1 MLTVQ
6 CRAPCEPHPPGP
18 RNWQPL
24 ALTAAHRLAESCW
37 GFWCCRM
44 SSVTVRSPS
53 ERPARTAR
61 TRPSSSTSWQ
71 LTKVTSFLCM
81 GRLST
86 LGLRVATPAGGDKR
100 RRDRCT
106 AEELRWA
113 SDAVHFYQNT
123 DATGATSSSVGG
135 IYSLRSQDGFQERQF
150 VSN

>member
-1 MLTVQ
+1 MKEKTTFFYHFFSKFQQSSYSDPHSNSVYETCLNDANCLLTVQ
-6 CRAPCEPHPPGP
+6 CCAPCEPHPPGP
-18 RNWQPL
+18 RNWQPR

-86 LGLRVATPAGGDKR
+86 LGLRVATPAGGDS
-100 RRDRCT
+100 
-106 AEELRWA
+106 A
-113 SDAVHFYQNT
+113 AV
-123 DATGATSSSVGG
+123 TGAQRRASLG
-135 IYSLRSQDGFQERQF
+135 I
-150 VSN
+150 